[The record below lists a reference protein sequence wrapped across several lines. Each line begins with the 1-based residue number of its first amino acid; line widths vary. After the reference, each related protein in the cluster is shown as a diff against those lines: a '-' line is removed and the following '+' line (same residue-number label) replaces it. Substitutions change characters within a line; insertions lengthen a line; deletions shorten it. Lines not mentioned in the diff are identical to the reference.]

1 MAIEKFNKNMAIIAA
16 LDDEPNDVGGM
27 TSAELKNK
35 FDEGGKAIQTYMNE
49 TLIPAL
55 ENLGVETAVLLP
67 QNEAGFKYIRLN
79 ADKVLEVST
88 NGETW
93 QATGSSGHLIIGPDG
108 QALPQRS
115 RMQFTN
121 GTVTDQ
127 NGVTVVTGVKGDKG
141 EKGDKGDTGETG
153 ATGAQ
158 GPVGPAIVPSV
169 DINGVMSFSLQNVTS
184 PPQSVNVRGP
194 QGPQGV
200 QGAQGAQ
207 GARGPQGIQG
217 VPGAQGPKGDQGET
231 GPDGPTGPQGPRGLQ
246 GIQGPQGETGPKGA
260 DGAQGETGPAGPQGP
275 TGATGATGAPGKD
288 GKSLYIEDIYPTLA
302 ALRKAIP
309 TGNEKMYMVEADKE
323 CYIWSELASDWVSV
337 GKLQGPEGPQGP
349 AGAQG
354 IQGPK
359 GEKGDTGA
367 TGPQGEQGIQGPTGP
382 QGEPG
387 AKGATGPQGPQGIQ
401 GVQGPQGDVG
411 PEGPQGPAGVKGT
424 DGKSAYQTAVEA
436 GYSGTET
443 AFNTAL
449 KEVPGHI
456 GNSDI
461 HVTAEQ
467 KTTWNSSVRYDAV
480 QSLTN
485 AQKTQARGNISALNG
500 QFLVAESAGGQIG
513 WYRITEPF
521 AIYSTSGYLTVS
533 HAYASGGASE
543 LLLGV
548 SSTPDTHGKLQC
560 LRSVGRINSVPYISN
575 ARLVQIANTLALDLY
590 ISGKG
595 INDWDLQLCNCGHN
609 PITLT
614 TPTFISADDTLPSG
628 ETLAAVME
636 YQNPPML
643 LGVEYKTMERYLGKP
658 VYVKTVDCGTPQ
670 TNTTWATPHGISGVK
685 NFISATAQ
693 SGVYI
698 ANGIFKGSEGLDGDS
713 MTIATDPTNI
723 HISTYGYWATSEHA
737 IALLKY
743 TKTTD

>member
-35 FDEGGKAIQTYMNE
+35 FDEGGKALQAYMND

-79 ADKVLEVST
+79 SDKVLEVST
-88 NGETW
+88 DGEIW

-141 EKGDKGDTGETG
+141 EKGDKGDTGDTG

-200 QGAQGAQ
+200 QGEQGAQ

-217 VPGAQGPKGDQGET
+217 VPGVQGPKGDQGA
-231 GPDGPTGPQGPRGLQ
+231 Q
-246 GIQGPQGETGPKGA
+246 GIQ
-260 DGAQGETGPAGPQGP
+260 GPAGPQGP
-275 TGATGATGAPGKD
+275 AGAQGPTGAQGPAGAPGKD
-288 GKSLYIEDIYPTLA
+288 GTSLYIEDIYPTLA
-302 ALRKAIP
+302 ALRNAIP
-309 TGNEKMYMVEADKE
+309 AGNDKMYMVEADRE
-323 CYIWSELASDWVSV
+323 CYIWSEIENDWSSV

-349 AGAQG
+349 EGKQG
-354 IQGPK
+354 VQGP
-359 GEKGDTGA
+359 KGDTGA
-367 TGPQGEQGIQGPTGP
+367 QGPQGEQGIQG
-382 QGEPG
+382 
-387 AKGATGPQGPQGIQ
+387 
-401 GVQGPQGDVG
+401 VQGAQGAIG
-411 PEGPQGPAGVKGT
+411 PEGPRGPAGVKGT

-449 KEVPGHI
+449 KDVPGHI

-467 KTTWNSSVRYDAV
+467 KATWDGKAAGKHASQHGKNGADPLTPADIGAASLGTDGKVPASQLPAISSVKTYTATIGTTWTEDSTTGV
-480 QSLTN
+480 
-485 AQKTQARGNISALNG
+485 KTQSVAIPGVLSTHTATVDHAYTGSGTSEDYAAFVEAENQYLNCITNG
-500 QFLVAESAGGQIG
+500 YAETYNGGIKFTIFG
-513 WYRITEPF
+513 D
-521 AIYSTSGYLTVS
+521 ANTVS
-533 HAYASGGASE
+533 
-543 LLLGV
+543 
-548 SSTPDTHGKLQC
+548 
-560 LRSVGRINSVPYISN
+560 I
-575 ARLVQIANTLALDLY
+575 
-590 ISGKG
+590 
-595 INDWDLQLCNCGHN
+595 
-609 PITLT
+609 PIVVV
-614 TPTFISADDTLPSG
+614 
-628 ETLAAVME
+628 VM
-636 YQNPPML
+636 
-643 LGVEYKTMERYLGKP
+643 
-658 VYVKTVDCGTPQ
+658 
-670 TNTTWATPHGISGVK
+670 
-685 NFISATAQ
+685 
-693 SGVYI
+693 
-698 ANGIFKGSEGLDGDS
+698 
-713 MTIATDPTNI
+713 
-723 HISTYGYWATSEHA
+723 
-737 IALLKY
+737 
-743 TKTTD
+743 

>member
-35 FDEGGKAIQTYMNE
+35 FDEGGKALQTYMNE

-67 QNEAGFKYIRLN
+67 ENEAGFKYIRLN

-88 NGETW
+88 DGKVW

-127 NGVTVVTGVKGDKG
+127 NGVTVVTGIKGDKG

-153 ATGAQ
+153 STGAQ

-200 QGAQGAQ
+200 QGEQGAQ

-231 GPDGPTGPQGPRGLQ
+231 GPVGPTGPQGPRGLQ

-260 DGAQGETGPAGPQGP
+260 DGARGATGPAGPQGP

-309 TGNEKMYMVEADKE
+309 TGDDKMYMVEADKE
-323 CYIWSELASDWVSV
+323 CYIWSELASDWVPA

-359 GEKGDTGA
+359 GDKGDTGA
-367 TGPQGEQGIQGPTGP
+367 TGPQGEQGVQGLQGEQGETGP
-382 QGEPG
+382 R
-387 AKGATGPQGPQGIQ
+387 GATGPQGPQGIQ

-449 KEVPGHI
+449 KDVPGHI

-461 HVTAEQ
+461 HVTSEE
-467 KTTWNSSVRYDAV
+467 KTTWDGKAAGKHASQHGKDGADPITPAAIGAASLGADGKVPTSQLPEISSVKTYTATIGTTWVEDENTGV
-480 QSLTN
+480 
-485 AQKTQARGNISALNG
+485 KTQSVAIAGVKSTNTATVDHVYTGAGTSDDYAAFVEAENQYLNCITNG
-500 QFLVAESAGGQIG
+500 YAETYNGGIKFTIFGDANTVSIPIVAE
-513 WYRITEPF
+513 
-521 AIYSTSGYLTVS
+521 VS
-533 HAYASGGASE
+533 
-543 LLLGV
+543 
-548 SSTPDTHGKLQC
+548 
-560 LRSVGRINSVPYISN
+560 
-575 ARLVQIANTLALDLY
+575 
-590 ISGKG
+590 
-595 INDWDLQLCNCGHN
+595 
-609 PITLT
+609 
-614 TPTFISADDTLPSG
+614 
-628 ETLAAVME
+628 
-636 YQNPPML
+636 
-643 LGVEYKTMERYLGKP
+643 
-658 VYVKTVDCGTPQ
+658 
-670 TNTTWATPHGISGVK
+670 
-685 NFISATAQ
+685 
-693 SGVYI
+693 
-698 ANGIFKGSEGLDGDS
+698 
-713 MTIATDPTNI
+713 
-723 HISTYGYWATSEHA
+723 
-737 IALLKY
+737 
-743 TKTTD
+743 

>member
-67 QNEAGFKYIRLN
+67 ENEAGFKYIRLN

-88 NGETW
+88 DGKAW

-141 EKGDKGDTGETG
+141 EKGDKGDTGDTG

-200 QGAQGAQ
+200 QGEQGAQ

-217 VPGAQGPKGDQGET
+217 VPGPQGPKGDQGA
-231 GPDGPTGPQGPRGLQ
+231 Q
-246 GIQGPQGETGPKGA
+246 GIQ
-260 DGAQGETGPAGPQGP
+260 GPAGPQGP
-275 TGATGATGAPGKD
+275 AGAQGPTGAQGPAGAPGKD
-288 GKSLYIEDIYPTLA
+288 GTSLYIEDIYPTLA
-302 ALRKAIP
+302 ALRNAIP
-309 TGNEKMYMVEADKE
+309 AGNDKMYMVEADRE
-323 CYIWSELASDWVSV
+323 CYIWSEIASDWVSV

-349 AGAQG
+349 EGKQG
-354 IQGPK
+354 VQGP
-359 GEKGDTGA
+359 KGDTGA
-367 TGPQGEQGIQGPTGP
+367 QGPQGEQGIQG
-382 QGEPG
+382 
-387 AKGATGPQGPQGIQ
+387 
-401 GVQGPQGDVG
+401 VQGAQGAIG
-411 PEGPQGPAGVKGT
+411 PEGPRGPAGVKGT

-456 GNSDI
+456 GDGDI

-467 KTTWNSSVRYDAV
+467 KTAWNGKAAGKHASQHGENGSDPITPSAIGAIASTAKGTAGGVASLGADGKVPSSQLPEISSVKTYTATIGTTWTENEDTGV
-480 QSLTN
+480 
-485 AQKTQARGNISALNG
+485 KTQTVAIPGVLASHTAKVDHAYTGTTTSPDYEGFVEAENQYLTCITNG
-500 QFLVAESAGGQIG
+500 YAETVAGGIKFTIFG
-513 WYRITEPF
+513 D
-521 AIYSTSGYLTVS
+521 ANTVS
-533 HAYASGGASE
+533 IPIVVE
-543 LLLGV
+543 V
-548 SSTPDTHGKLQC
+548 S
-560 LRSVGRINSVPYISN
+560 
-575 ARLVQIANTLALDLY
+575 
-590 ISGKG
+590 
-595 INDWDLQLCNCGHN
+595 
-609 PITLT
+609 
-614 TPTFISADDTLPSG
+614 
-628 ETLAAVME
+628 
-636 YQNPPML
+636 
-643 LGVEYKTMERYLGKP
+643 
-658 VYVKTVDCGTPQ
+658 
-670 TNTTWATPHGISGVK
+670 
-685 NFISATAQ
+685 
-693 SGVYI
+693 
-698 ANGIFKGSEGLDGDS
+698 
-713 MTIATDPTNI
+713 
-723 HISTYGYWATSEHA
+723 
-737 IALLKY
+737 
-743 TKTTD
+743 

>member
-35 FDEGGKAIQTYMNE
+35 FDEGGKALQTYMNE

-67 QNEAGFKYIRLN
+67 ENEAGFKYIRLN

-88 NGETW
+88 DGKVW

-200 QGAQGAQ
+200 QGEQGAQ

-217 VPGAQGPKGDQGET
+217 VAGAQGPKGDQGET

-246 GIQGPQGETGPKGA
+246 GIQGPQGEIGPKGA
-260 DGAQGETGPAGPQGP
+260 DGAQGAIGPAGPQGP

-323 CYIWSELASDWVSV
+323 CYIWSENKSDWVSV

-359 GEKGDTGA
+359 GEKGDKGDI
-367 TGPQGEQGIQGPTGP
+367 GPQGEQGIQGPTGP
-382 QGEPG
+382 QGETG

-401 GVQGPQGDVG
+401 GVQGLQGDVG

-456 GNSDI
+456 GNSEI

-467 KTTWNSSVRYDAV
+467 KTAWNGKAAGKHASQHKTGGSDPITPGDIGAIASTAKGTADGVASLGADGKVPASQLPEISSVKTYTATIGTTWVEDENTGV
-480 QSLTN
+480 
-485 AQKTQARGNISALNG
+485 KTQSVAIAGIKATNTAKVDHVYTGAGTSDDYAAFVEAENQYLNCITNG
-500 QFLVAESAGGQIG
+500 YAETYNGGIKFTIFGDANTVAIPIVAE
-513 WYRITEPF
+513 
-521 AIYSTSGYLTVS
+521 VS
-533 HAYASGGASE
+533 
-543 LLLGV
+543 
-548 SSTPDTHGKLQC
+548 
-560 LRSVGRINSVPYISN
+560 
-575 ARLVQIANTLALDLY
+575 
-590 ISGKG
+590 
-595 INDWDLQLCNCGHN
+595 
-609 PITLT
+609 
-614 TPTFISADDTLPSG
+614 
-628 ETLAAVME
+628 
-636 YQNPPML
+636 
-643 LGVEYKTMERYLGKP
+643 
-658 VYVKTVDCGTPQ
+658 
-670 TNTTWATPHGISGVK
+670 
-685 NFISATAQ
+685 
-693 SGVYI
+693 
-698 ANGIFKGSEGLDGDS
+698 
-713 MTIATDPTNI
+713 
-723 HISTYGYWATSEHA
+723 
-737 IALLKY
+737 
-743 TKTTD
+743 

>member
-35 FDEGGKAIQTYMNE
+35 FDEGGKALQTYMNE

-88 NGETW
+88 DGETW
-93 QATGSSGHLIIGPDG
+93 QATGSSGHLILGPDG

-141 EKGDKGDTGETG
+141 EKGDKGDTGDTG

-200 QGAQGAQ
+200 QGEQGAQ

-217 VPGAQGPKGDQGET
+217 VAGVQGPKGDQGE
-231 GPDGPTGPQGPRGLQ
+231 Q
-246 GIQGPQGETGPKGA
+246 GIQ
-260 DGAQGETGPAGPQGP
+260 GPAGPQGP
-275 TGATGATGAPGKD
+275 AGAQGPTGAQGPAGAPGKD
-288 GKSLYIEDIYPTLA
+288 GTSLYIEDIYPTLA
-302 ALRKAIP
+302 ALRNAIP
-309 TGNEKMYMVEADKE
+309 AGNDKMYMVEADRE
-323 CYIWSELASDWVSV
+323 CYIWSEIENNWASV

-349 AGAQG
+349 EGKQG
-354 IQGPK
+354 VQGP
-359 GEKGDTGA
+359 KGDTGA
-367 TGPQGEQGIQGPTGP
+367 QGPQGEQGIQG
-382 QGEPG
+382 
-387 AKGATGPQGPQGIQ
+387 IQ
-401 GVQGPQGDVG
+401 GVQGAIG

-449 KEVPGHI
+449 KDVPGHI

-461 HVTAEQ
+461 HVTAAQ
-467 KTTWNSSVRYDAV
+467 KTTWDSKAAGKHASQHGANGSDPITPDAIGAIASTEKGTADGVASLGTDGKVPASQLPEISSVKTYTATIGTTWVEDSNTGV
-480 QSLTN
+480 
-485 AQKTQARGNISALNG
+485 KTQS
-500 QFLVAESAGGQIG
+500 VAIAG
-513 WYRITEPF
+513 
-521 AIYSTSGYLTVS
+521 V
-533 HAYASGGASE
+533 
-543 LLLGV
+543 
-548 SSTPDTHGKLQC
+548 
-560 LRSVGRINSVPYISN
+560 
-575 ARLVQIANTLALDLY
+575 
-590 ISGKG
+590 
-595 INDWDLQLCNCGHN
+595 
-609 PITLT
+609 
-614 TPTFISADDTLPSG
+614 
-628 ETLAAVME
+628 
-636 YQNPPML
+636 
-643 LGVEYKTMERYLGKP
+643 
-658 VYVKTVDCGTPQ
+658 
-670 TNTTWATPHGISGVK
+670 
-685 NFISATAQ
+685 TAQ
-693 SGVYI
+693 SIAMVDHVYTGSGTSDDYAAFVEAENQYLNCI
-698 ANGIFKGSEGLDGDS
+698 TNGYAETYDGGIKFTIFGDAN
-713 MTIATDPTNI
+713 TV
-723 HISTYGYWATSEHA
+723 A
-737 IALLKY
+737 IPIVAEVS
-743 TKTTD
+743 

>member
-79 ADKVLEVST
+79 SDKVLEVST
-88 NGETW
+88 DGETW

-141 EKGDKGDTGETG
+141 EKGDKGDTGDTG

-200 QGAQGAQ
+200 QGEQGAQ

-217 VPGAQGPKGDQGET
+217 VAGAQGPKGDQGA
-231 GPDGPTGPQGPRGLQ
+231 Q
-246 GIQGPQGETGPKGA
+246 GIQ
-260 DGAQGETGPAGPQGP
+260 GPAGPQGP
-275 TGATGATGAPGKD
+275 AGAQGPTGAQGQAGAPGKD
-288 GKSLYIEDIYPTLA
+288 GTSLYIEDIYPTLA
-302 ALRKAIP
+302 ALRNAIP
-309 TGNEKMYMVEADKE
+309 AGNDKMYMVEADRE
-323 CYIWSELASDWVSV
+323 CYIWSELTSDWVSV

-349 AGAQG
+349 EGKQG
-354 IQGPK
+354 VQGP
-359 GEKGDTGA
+359 KGDTGA
-367 TGPQGEQGIQGPTGP
+367 QGPQGE
-382 QGEPG
+382 
-387 AKGATGPQGPQGIQ
+387 QGIQ

-411 PEGPQGPAGVKGT
+411 PEGPQGPAGVKGA
-424 DGKSAYQTAVEA
+424 DGKSAYQTAAEA

-449 KEVPGHI
+449 KDVPGHI

-467 KTTWNSSVRYDAV
+467 KTTWDGKAAGKHASQHGEDGADPITPDAIGAIASTAKGTAGGVASLGADGKVPARQLPEISSVKTYTATIGTTWVEDSNTGV
-480 QSLTN
+480 
-485 AQKTQARGNISALNG
+485 KTQS
-500 QFLVAESAGGQIG
+500 VAIPGVLASHTATVDHAYTGSG
-513 WYRITEPF
+513 
-521 AIYSTSGYLTVS
+521 TSDDYAAFVEAENQYLTYITNG
-533 HAYASGGASE
+533 YAETYDGGIKFTIF
-543 LLLGV
+543 G
-548 SSTPDTHGKLQC
+548 D
-560 LRSVGRINSVPYISN
+560 
-575 ARLVQIANTLALDLY
+575 ANTVS
-590 ISGKG
+590 I
-595 INDWDLQLCNCGHN
+595 
-609 PITLT
+609 PI
-614 TPTFISADDTLPSG
+614 
-628 ETLAAVME
+628 V
-636 YQNPPML
+636 
-643 LGVEYKTMERYLGKP
+643 VE
-658 VYVKTVDCGTPQ
+658 V
-670 TNTTWATPHGISGVK
+670 S
-685 NFISATAQ
+685 
-693 SGVYI
+693 
-698 ANGIFKGSEGLDGDS
+698 
-713 MTIATDPTNI
+713 
-723 HISTYGYWATSEHA
+723 
-737 IALLKY
+737 
-743 TKTTD
+743 